1 MGRITLTPAQ
11 FGFRIIERGQGGLGS
26 PIMGPTQEMVDE
38 LYREQIRRARA
49 TPPEQRLLDG
59 IRLFEFSCRILM
71 DGIRDQNPGADEAR
85 VRDLLAQRFD
95 LLRRLEQ
102 VP

>member
-1 MGRITLTPAQ
+1 M
-11 FGFRIIERGQGGLGS
+11 E
-26 PIMGPTQEMVDE
+26 PTRELVDE

-59 IRLFEFSCRILM
+59 IRLFEFACRIM
-71 DGIRDQNPGADEAR
+71 TDGIRDQNPGADESR
-85 VRDLLAQRFD
+85 VLDILAQRFD